1 MPYYNKQGRR
11 VLLRKPS
18 MAKSLGLTTTP
29 SSSIVKKAV
38 RKAKKTAF
46 AKKVLSVVSKKE
58 ETKYVA
64 DNILT
69 PGVAVPGAQTTPA
82 NFARMIPRL
91 SQGVGDFQ
99 RIGDK
104 INPTRARTFWTVF
117 PAETTLNLY
126 DITLNLVIVKVK
138 GAGTDTAVASIPGTD
153 FLRVGDGTT
162 VDPNNP
168 SQEAMLTLINHYPV
182 NTERY
187 TVLKHFRHR
196 FCKGPNS
203 INGAV
208 GAGGNN
214 ASPTAGTPNP
224 VKVFSYSWKPPALMY
239 DNGPAVLPT
248 NHYPT
253 YLIWAT
259 ANDSSAY
266 VGNLKF
272 AVRSE
277 IYFKDA

>member
-1 MPYYNKQGRR
+1 MPRR
-11 VLLRKPS
+11 SARLAAKPRVNYRAMAGGLAPRRRRPAGRKP
-18 MAKSLGLTTTP
+18 ARTT
-29 SSSIVKKAV
+29 
-38 RKAKKTAF
+38 F
-46 AKKVLSVVSKKE
+46 AKKVLAIVNRKE

-64 DNILT
+64 NNILT
-69 PGVAVPGAQTTPA
+69 PAVAVPAAQTTPA
-82 NFARMIPRL
+82 NFARIMPL
-91 SQGVGDFQ
+91 LTQGVGDFQ
-99 RIGDK
+99 RVGDK
-104 INPTRARTFWTVF
+104 INPTRASTYWTIY

-126 DITLNLVIVKVK
+126 DITINLVVVKVK
-138 GAGTDTAVASIPGTD
+138 GAGTDVAVAAVPGAD
-153 FLRVGDGTT
+153 FLRVGDGTN

-168 SQEAMLTLINHYPV
+168 NQEAMLTLVNRYPV

-187 TVLKHFRHR
+187 TVLKHFRRR

-208 GAGGNN
+208 GAAGNN
-214 ASPTAGTPNP
+214 APPTGGPAMPLA
-224 VKVFSYSWKPPALMY
+224 VFKYSWKPPALKY
-239 DNGPAVLPT
+239 DNGAATLPT

-266 VGNLKF
+266 VGNVKF

-277 IYFKDA
+277 MYFKDS